1 MIIADFFKASDNKLK
16 GFSVSGHSMT
26 AESGSDICCASV
38 SSAVML
44 TANLITDAFKED
56 AKVRVTD
63 NEIKLKLGEDAEGTG
78 DKLVLGLLEHLY
90 FIGEQFPGAVKVSV
104 IELDG

>member
-1 MIIADFFKASDNKLK
+1 MIIADFFKTPDNKLK

-26 AESGSDICCASV
+26 AESGLDICCASV

-44 TANLITDAFKED
+44 TANTVTDSFKLD
-56 AKVRVTD
+56 AKVRVEE
-63 NEIKLKLGEDAEGTG
+63 NEIKLKLGDDPEGQG
-78 DKLVLGLLEHLY
+78 DKLVLALLEHLY